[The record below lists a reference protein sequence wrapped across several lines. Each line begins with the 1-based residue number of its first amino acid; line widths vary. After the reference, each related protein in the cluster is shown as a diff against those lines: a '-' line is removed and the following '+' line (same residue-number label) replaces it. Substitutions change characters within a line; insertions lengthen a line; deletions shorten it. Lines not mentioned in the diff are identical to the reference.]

1 MKKILSIIS
10 VIFLFSH
17 LVAQQ
22 KNVTIDQINR
32 EQSVGN
38 FTTAKKLID
47 LYIAENK
54 LSAID
59 LYNLNAKK
67 DTMDRIAIDFNKDK
81 KFVVDYIKN
90 YYPDVDD
97 AMLAKWESDKSLES
111 MLIDGQKRYFSR
123 AATNLFRI
131 NNEAREVKIKTDG
144 NFVNKEEEI
153 LKTHLPEVVTSLR
166 QSGETYS
173 TPIKMRVRYKVTLK
187 PNSVPDGE
195 IVRCWFPYPREDNRR
210 QTNVNLLSVNDVNY
224 VITPDS
230 YAHRAIYF
238 EKVTE
243 KDKPLEF
250 SIEFSYSSAAEWFGA
265 KIIDIKPYDTNSD
278 LYKIYTAERESHVI
292 FSQSIKDVSKKIVGN
307 ETDPYKKVQKIF
319 TWISDNYPWAGAR
332 EYSTLPNIP
341 QYVLE
346 NGHGDCGQ
354 VSLLFITLAR
364 YNGIPAKWQSGFM
377 MHPNGLNL
385 HDWAEVYF
393 EGVGW
398 IPVDQSFG
406 RKDIST
412 DKDIQMFYS
421 NGIDAYRWIVNDDY
435 SRPLFPAKIYP
446 RSETVD
452 FQRGELEWRGGN
464 IYFDK
469 WNWNIDVDYL
479 N

>member
-1 MKKILSIIS
+1 MKKILSVIS
-10 VIFLFSH
+10 VMFLFSH

-22 KNVTIDQINR
+22 KSVTIDQINR

-38 FTTAKKLID
+38 FTSAKKLID
-47 LYIAENK
+47 LYIAENE

-67 DTMDRIAIDFNKDK
+67 DTMNRIVIDFNKDK
-81 KFVVDYIKN
+81 KFVIDYIKN

-97 AMLAKWESDKSLES
+97 AMLAKWESDRSLES
-111 MLIDGQKRYFSR
+111 MLIDDQKRYFSR
-123 AATNLFRI
+123 SATNLFRI
-131 NNEAREVKIKTDG
+131 NKNAKDVKIKTDG

-153 LKTHLPEVVTSLR
+153 LKTHLPEVVATLR
-166 QSGETYS
+166 QSGGTYS

-195 IVRCWFPYPREDNRR
+195 IVRCWLPYPREDNRR

-230 YAHRAIYF
+230 YLHRAIYM
-238 EKVTE
+238 EKVIE

-250 SIEFSYSSAAEWFGA
+250 SFEFSYSSAAEWFGT
-265 KIIDIKPYDTNSD
+265 KIKDIKPYDTNSD

-292 FSQSIKDVSKKIVGN
+292 FSQSIKDISKKIVGN

-319 TWISDNYPWAGAR
+319 TWISNNYPWAGAR

-393 EGVGW
+393 EGIGW

-406 RKDIST
+406 RKDISK